1 MAQLNVSELDFE
13 QIKQSLKTFLQG
25 QSEFSD
31 YDFEGSGLNV
41 LLDTLAYNTHYNAML
56 THLLANENFLDSA
69 IKRSSVV
76 SIAKSLGYT
85 PRSARGSTATIDF
98 SVITNPADGYT
109 SNLMTLSRDVPFT
122 TSVDNTS
129 YIFYPRETIVV
140 SKEERGGVEG
150 FYFDNLKITEGTRIS
165 NSFSI
170 DINNQSGPLT
180 IPNRN
185 VDTTTFR
192 VRVQTSGT
200 NFGLNTF
207 TEASNFTAVGST
219 TKAYFLEEDLD
230 ELYTISFGDGIV
242 GEKLAVGNVVIID
255 YIATNGNITDAAKY
269 FSCSAILTGSNESRL
284 VTVVAAASGGQSK
297 ESIDSI
303 RQTAPRFNQTR
314 NRAVTAADY
323 QSLILGNN
331 SNIKSCTVWGGENND
346 PPIYGKVFI
355 SLTPQPGQIITQNDK
370 DAIQSEIIGPKAP
383 VGILAEFVDPRYVY
397 IQLLISVIF
406 DPRTTALTAGQI
418 QSGVQSAIDTYSS
431 TELNVLNKN
440 FYISKLHKY
449 IKDTSPSI
457 ISVNINPKLQVRH
470 SMGSLNVVE
479 SVLLNFNSRSEPR
492 TLHSTWFN
500 VVVAGGTYKV
510 KMVDVPDAGV
520 IPPVYTGK
528 GTIYLQDE
536 GDNFIANVGLI
547 NYDTGII
554 TINNLRVTAYYGND
568 TFIRVNIKPH
578 DDEKDIKTQAL
589 ARTSDPITFAV
600 RALPSKNT
608 VLTIDD
614 TTENSISGS
623 RKGLDVAVSLYVED
637 E

>member
-98 SVITNPADGYT
+98 SVIPDAAYT

-122 TSVDNTS
+122 TSLDNTS
-129 YIFYPRETIVV
+129 YIFYPRETVV
-140 SKEERGGVEG
+140 VAKETRTAGTG
-150 FYFDNLKITEGTRIS
+150 FYFDDLKITEGTRIS
-165 NSFSI
+165 NSFLI

-180 IPNRN
+180 IPNIN
-185 VDTTTFR
+185 VDTTTIR

-200 NFGLNTF
+200 NFGLNTY
-207 TEASNFTAVGST
+207 TEYSNFTEVSSS

-230 ELYTISFGDGIV
+230 GLYLLRFGDNIIGK
-242 GEKLAVGNVVIID
+242 KLDVGNVVIVD
-255 YIATNGNITDAAKY
+255 YITTNGNVTDTAKS
-269 FSCSAILTGSNESRL
+269 FSCASVLTGASENRL
-284 VTVVAAASGGQSK
+284 ITLGAQASGGQSK

-314 NRAVTAADY
+314 NRAVTSTDY
-323 QSLILGNN
+323 QSLILNSN
-331 SNIKSCTVWGGENND
+331 SNINSCAVWGGETND

-355 SLTPQPGQIITQNDK
+355 SLTPQAGQIITQNDK
-370 DAIQSEIIGPKAP
+370 DTIRTDIISPKAP
-383 VGILAEFVDPRYVY
+383 VGILAEFVDPTYVY
-397 IQLLISVIF
+397 IQLIVGIIY
-406 DPRTTALTAGQI
+406 DPKTTALTSGQI
-418 QSGVQSAIDTYSS
+418 QSGIQGATDTYFS

-440 FYISKLHKY
+440 FYVSKLHKY

-470 SMGSLNVVE
+470 SMGSLGLGE
-479 SVLLNFNSRSEPR
+479 SVTLNFNSHVEPR

-500 VVVAGGTYKV
+500 SVITSGDFQV
-510 KMVDVPDAGV
+510 KMVDVPNSGVNPPEYTGSGV
-520 IPPVYTGK
+520 IYLNDNNDNRLSKV
-528 GTIYLQDE
+528 GTID
-536 GDNFIANVGLI
+536 
-547 NYDTGII
+547 YDTGIV
-554 TINNLRVTAYYGND
+554 TLLNLTVSSYLGSD
-568 TFIRVNIKPH
+568 TFIRINMKPH
-578 DDEKDIKTQAL
+578 DDDKDIKTQTL
-589 ARTSDPITFAV
+589 VRVSDPITSAV
-600 RALPSKNT
+600 EAKPSKNT
-608 VLTIDD
+608 VLRVDD
-614 TTENSISGS
+614 TVLNPVTGA
-623 RKGLDVAVSLYVED
+623 RKGLDILVSQYVED